1 MGEFIDP
8 AIVPKM
14 KVYTGEE
21 IPGIGMGTFGSDR
34 VSPEEVSARKKC
46 RMQWREQSAAVTEC
60 LTVQH
65 AMETKIRSE
74 RYLKMP
80 STKALWREKIC
91 IS

>member
-34 VSPEEVSARKKC
+34 VSPEEVSLRI
-46 RMQWREQSAAVTEC
+46 QDV
-60 LTVQH
+60 
-65 AMETKIRSE
+65 
-74 RYLKMP
+74 
-80 STKALWREKIC
+80 
-91 IS
+91 

>member
-21 IPGIGMGTFGSDR
+21 IPGIGMGTFG
-34 VSPEEVSARKKC
+34 
-46 RMQWREQSAAVTEC
+46 EQSAVVTGC
-60 LTVQH
+60 LTALH

-74 RYLKMP
+74 RYLKML
-80 STKALWREKIC
+80 SMKA
-91 IS
+91 S